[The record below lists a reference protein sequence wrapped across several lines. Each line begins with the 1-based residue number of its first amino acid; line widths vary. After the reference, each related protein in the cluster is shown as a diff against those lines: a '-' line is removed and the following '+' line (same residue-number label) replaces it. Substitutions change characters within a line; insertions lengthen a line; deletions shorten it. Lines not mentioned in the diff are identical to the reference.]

1 MSSTHPCALPRP
13 VDNAV
18 FKLYSSSMTAAE
30 MSSTEARNHFAEVI
44 GRAQHAGVTT
54 AITSYG
60 RRVAA
65 IVPAEVLDLL
75 EELEDRGLSRM
86 AREAKAEVGET
97 VDHAALLA
105 EYAQR

>member
-1 MSSTHPCALPRP
+1 
-13 VDNAV
+13 
-18 FKLYSSSMTAAE
+18 MTVAE
-30 MSSTEARNHFAEVI
+30 MSSTEARNHFAEVV
-44 GRAQHAGVTT
+44 GRAQHAGITT

-65 IVPAEVLDLL
+65 VVPVEVLDLL

-86 AREAKAEVGET
+86 AREAKAEPGKT

-105 EYAQR
+105 EFAQR

>member
-1 MSSTHPCALPRP
+1 MA
-13 VDNAV
+13 
-18 FKLYSSSMTAAE
+18 AAE
-30 MSSTEARNHFAEVI
+30 MSSTDARNHFAEVV

-86 AREAKAEVGET
+86 AREAKVEAGET
-97 VDHAALLA
+97 VDHDALLA
-105 EYAQR
+105 EFAQR